1 MNTLENPITHM
12 LFDMRSPLAAIL
24 LNLEM
29 LEKQKIGHL
38 TKVQQELIIAMRAS
52 AQKLQKT
59 IDESVIAS
67 YSQPQV

>member
-1 MNTLENPITHM
+1 M

-38 TKVQQELIIAMRAS
+38 TKVQCELIVAMRAS

-59 IDESVIAS
+59 IDESVNIS
-67 YSQPQV
+67 ICP